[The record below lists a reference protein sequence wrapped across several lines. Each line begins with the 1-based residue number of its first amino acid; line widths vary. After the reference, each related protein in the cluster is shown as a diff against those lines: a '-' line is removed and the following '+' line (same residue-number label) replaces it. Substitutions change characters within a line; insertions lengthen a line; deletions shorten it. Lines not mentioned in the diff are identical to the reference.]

1 MGGRHELDDQAPVLD
16 PLDGLIARVHRELVA
31 DGLLDRDLTSLTD
44 PAWHTY

>member
-1 MGGRHELDDQAPVLD
+1 MGGRHELDDQAPVLY
-16 PLDGLIARVHRELVA
+16 PLHGLVPGVHGQLLT